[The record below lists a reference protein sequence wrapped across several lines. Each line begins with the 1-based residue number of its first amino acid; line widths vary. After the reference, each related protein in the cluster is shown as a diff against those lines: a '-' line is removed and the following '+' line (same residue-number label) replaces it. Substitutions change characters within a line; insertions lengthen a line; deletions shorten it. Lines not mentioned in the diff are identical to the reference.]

1 MTTTPTLRVFEDC
14 DWLLSNG
21 VDPVHVTQQLG
32 KTVAGLEKLARTNGR
47 PDLSRLFGAEASR
60 GRRR

>member
-1 MTTTPTLRVFEDC
+1 MKPPPASQVFEDC

-21 VDPVHVTQQLG
+21 VDPVHVAQQLG
-32 KTVAGLEKLARTNGR
+32 RTVAGLEKLARMNGR

>member
-1 MTTTPTLRVFEDC
+1 MTTPPAAQVFEDC

-21 VDPVHVTQQLG
+21 VDPVHVAQQLG
-32 KTVAGLEKLARTNGR
+32 RTVVALEKLARRNDR
-47 PDLSRLFGAEASR
+47 LDLARVFGAVASK